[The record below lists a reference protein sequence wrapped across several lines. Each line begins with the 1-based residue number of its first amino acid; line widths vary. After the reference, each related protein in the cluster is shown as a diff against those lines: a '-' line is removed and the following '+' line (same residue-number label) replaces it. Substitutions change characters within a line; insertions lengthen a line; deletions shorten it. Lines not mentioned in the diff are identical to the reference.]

1 MINTLL
7 ASKNL
12 AIKEQKERI
21 EALERQMDDVH
32 EYVQKSKLDPDD
44 PLSQEQQANA
54 RQAVMDKI

>member
-54 RQAVMDKI
+54 R